1 MNIAYIHALQ
11 SEWLKQRRSL
21 SAWLVIAGGFFVP
34 LLMLAARL
42 YDHEGLPSMYASGMF
57 WTLTWGHAWEFSAMF
72 LLPMGTVFASSLI
85 TQIEHR
91 NNAWKQVHALPLSL
105 PTIYAAKL
113 TIVIA
118 MLLQYLLLFNIGVA
132 LVVLVPVALVPGVS
146 MPAAAFPL
154 TTFLRHD
161 LLFFLGCLPI
171 VALQYLLGL
180 RFRNFMVPIGAG
192 FALWVLSMMT
202 LGWKWGWLLPYRYT
216 LHTYLANVGHGNI
229 PPSRIDDPWMSLA
242 WFALFALAGYGLFAT
257 ARQKG

>member
-1 MNIAYIHALQ
+1 MKVAYLDALR

-42 YDHEGLPSMYASGMF
+42 HDHAGLPKMYAAPVF

-72 LLPMGTVFASSLI
+72 LLPMGTIFATSLI

-91 NNAWKQVHALPLSL
+91 NNAWKQVHALPLGL

-113 TIVIA
+113 TIIVA
-118 MLLQYLLLFNIGVA
+118 MLLQYLLLFNLGVA
-132 LVVLVPVALVPGVS
+132 LVVLVPALLVPGVS
-146 MPAAAFPL
+146 LPAATLPL
-154 TTFLRHD
+154 ATFLGHD

-180 RFRNFMVPIGAG
+180 RFRNFMVPLGAG

-216 LHTYLANVGHGNI
+216 LHTYLAEVGGQPL
-229 PPSRIDDPWMSLA
+229 PPARIDDPWMSLA
-242 WFALFALAGYGLFAT
+242 WFATFALAGFWMFAT